1 MEHTS
6 NAKILIA
13 DENAAQ
19 RTQLRESLTR
29 AGYRNVE
36 EAVNGDDA
44 LHKIDRLHPD
54 IAIIDSGCPNWTV

>member
-29 AGYRNVE
+29 AGIPECGGGSKR
-36 EAVNGDDA
+36 G
-44 LHKIDRLHPD
+44 
-54 IAIIDSGCPNWTV
+54 

>member
-19 RTQLRESLTR
+19 RTQLRESLRGQDTGMWR
-29 AGYRNVE
+29 RQ
-36 EAVNGDDA
+36 
-44 LHKIDRLHPD
+44 
-54 IAIIDSGCPNWTV
+54 

>member
-44 LHKIDRLHPD
+44 LHKSTVCTRTLPSLT
-54 IAIIDSGCPNWTV
+54 SGCPNWTV

>member
-1 MEHTS
+1 MKVMEHTS

-44 LHKIDRLHPD
+44 LH
-54 IAIIDSGCPNWTV
+54 